1 MNKAALLGF
10 LWGGALLL
18 SAALRFWGARHPE
31 TLPAHY
37 GPVLLLVLA
46 PALLITIWLLW
57 SSRGSGESEQSD
69 TDQESA

>member
-1 MNKAALLGF
+1 MNKAGWLGS

-31 TLPAHY
+31 PLEVRSGPAL
-37 GPVLLLVLA
+37 VLVLA
-46 PALLITIWLLW
+46 PAVLITLWLLW